1 MQVQT
6 IYMTCMIGGIALLF
20 VSVLFGAVGDFFDFA
35 AVDFPHLD
43 IDIGDCDIDILPISM
58 KSICLAAT
66 VFGSISMLLISRPMV
81 YRHAIAGVCAYVGAF
96 AVQNITGFL
105 KNHQSEADSLESI
118 LSRSYVVNISIP
130 EHGYG
135 SVASTEKD
143 CSVITMTAK
152 SMDGSAIK
160 AGTEVNIISVKDN
173 VAIVITYNRADQPR
187 G

>member
-35 AVDFPHLD
+35 AIDFPHLD

-58 KSICLAAT
+58 KSICLAVT
-66 VFGSISMLLISRPMV
+66 VFGSVSMLLISRPMI
-81 YRHAIAGVCAYVGAF
+81 YRHVIAGVCAYVGAF

-118 LSRSYVVNISIP
+118 LSRSYVVNVSIP

-160 AGTEVNIISVKDN
+160 AGTEVHILNVKDH
-173 VAIVITYNRADQPR
+173 VAIVAVCNI
-187 G
+187 